1 MIPSPAPHVTPTAA
15 SLQDRALPS
24 TGLGDDI
31 HSPHRRR
38 FHLPTTTLEEY
49 HMSKIAFLGLGNMG
63 LGMAT
68 NLVQRGHIVAD
79 GPGRDFSAIVTA
91 IRARPRIEGSSPS

>member
-1 MIPSPAPHVTPTAA
+1 
-15 SLQDRALPS
+15 
-24 TGLGDDI
+24 
-31 HSPHRRR
+31 
-38 FHLPTTTLEEY
+38 
-49 HMSKIAFLGLGNMG
+49 MSKIAFLGLGNMG